1 MAAQKREKEEWL
13 APGRKVRKDVEAA
26 GEEEPALRDQIP
38 HHRGWKAMPYVI
50 GNETF
55 EKLGTLGTSSNLVVY
70 LTTVFRMSSVSAATI
85 LLIFNGTTNLSP
97 ILGAFISDSYL
108 GRYAVLGVASVASLT
123 GMLLLT
129 LTAAIPNLHPR
140 CRGGTETCG
149 GPSPPQLAVL
159 FLSFFFLV
167 VGAGGIRPCNLAFG
181 ADQFDHRT
189 ESGRK
194 GINSFF
200 NWYYFTFTIAMMIS
214 STVIIYVQS
223 DVDWGLGLGIPT
235 ILMFFS
241 CTVFFLGSKI
251 YVKVKPEGSPFSNVA
266 RVLMAAWRKRN
277 LELSDGQQLTSFF
290 NPPLPGGTVR
300 AKLSHTDQFR
310 CLDKASIIA
319 RSDEVNPN
327 GLASNQWRLCSLQH
341 VEEVK
346 CIVRII
352 PIWLAGM
359 VYGISLTQ
367 EWTYVIFQALQ
378 SDRHL
383 FGTSFEIPAG
393 SFVTFNML
401 ALTIWIPIYDR
412 IIIPGVQRITGV
424 EGGFTLLQRMGIG
437 IVLSIIA
444 MIVAAILEEKR
455 RSVALQHAN
464 LVSSMSSMWLIPQ
477 LMLLGVSEAFNLI
490 GQVEFFYKQFPE
502 NMRSVAG
509 AFLFCGLAIS
519 SYLSSFMVMIVH
531 RLTGGEG
538 RKSWL
543 DNDLNKGRLDLFYYL
558 CAAVSFLNFVYFIFC
573 ARWYKYKILNGGLNE
588 ISMEKSSN
596 F

>member
-1 MAAQKREKEEWL
+1 
-13 APGRKVRKDVEAA
+13 
-26 GEEEPALRDQIP
+26 
-38 HHRGWKAMPYVI
+38 
-50 GNETF
+50 
-55 EKLGTLGTSSNLVVY
+55 
-70 LTTVFRMSSVSAATI
+70 
-85 LLIFNGTTNLSP
+85 
-97 ILGAFISDSYL
+97 
-108 GRYAVLGVASVASLT
+108 
-123 GMLLLT
+123 
-129 LTAAIPNLHPR
+129 
-140 CRGGTETCG
+140 
-149 GPSPPQLAVL
+149 
-159 FLSFFFLV
+159 
-167 VGAGGIRPCNLAFG
+167 
-181 ADQFDHRT
+181 
-189 ESGRK
+189 
-194 GINSFF
+194 
-200 NWYYFTFTIAMMIS
+200 MMIS
-214 STVIIYVQS
+214 STIIIYVQS

-241 CTVFFLGSKI
+241 CTFFFLGSKI

-266 RVLMAAWRKRN
+266 RVLTAAWRKRN
-277 LELSDGQQLTSFF
+277 LEL
-290 NPPLPGGTVR
+290 
-300 AKLSHTDQFR
+300 
-310 CLDKASIIA
+310 ASIIA
-319 RSDEVNPN
+319 RSNEVKPN
-327 GLASNQWRLCSLQH
+327 GMASNQWRLCSLQH

-359 VYGISLTQ
+359 VYGIALTQ

-412 IIIPGVQRITGV
+412 IIVPGVQRITGV
-424 EGGFTLLQRMGIG
+424 QGGFTLLQRMGIG
-437 IVLSIIA
+437 LILSIIA

-455 RSVALQHAN
+455 RSIALQNAN
-464 LVSSMSSMWLIPQ
+464 SVSSMSSLWLVPQ
-477 LMLLGVSEAFNLI
+477 LMLLGVSEAFYLI

-531 RLTGGEG
+531 RVTGGQG

-558 CAAVSFLNFVYFIFC
+558 CAAVSFLNFVYFIIC
-573 ARWYKYKILNGGLNE
+573 AKWYRYKILNDGLNE
-588 ISMEKSSN
+588 ISM
-596 F
+596 